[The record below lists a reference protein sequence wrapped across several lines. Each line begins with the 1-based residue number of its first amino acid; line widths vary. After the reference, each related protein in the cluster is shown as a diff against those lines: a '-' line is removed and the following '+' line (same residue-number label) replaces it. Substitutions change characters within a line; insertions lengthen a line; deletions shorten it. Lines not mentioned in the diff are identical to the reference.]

1 VRHAEGFSEYVCV
14 HYGEKIVVFTG
25 IQSEYVP
32 TARGTRPRETED
44 KNMKNALNQ
53 ELPGTTY
60 ELTFYDREGE
70 VDSIQEHTN
79 ESDARETM
87 DLFREPD
94 SAELYSRIT
103 LTAYDWT
110 TGTETTLK
118 TLVF

>member
-1 VRHAEGFSEYVCV
+1 MR
-14 HYGEKIVVFTG
+14 
-25 IQSEYVP
+25 
-32 TARGTRPRETED
+32 
-44 KNMKNALNQ
+44 NALNQ
-53 ELPGTTY
+53 ELPTTTY

-70 VDSIQEHTN
+70 VESIQEHTN
-79 ESDARETM
+79 EADARETM

>member
-1 VRHAEGFSEYVCV
+1 
-14 HYGEKIVVFTG
+14 
-25 IQSEYVP
+25 
-32 TARGTRPRETED
+32 
-44 KNMKNALNQ
+44 MKNALNQ

-79 ESDARETM
+79 ESDACAAL

-103 LTAYDWT
+103 LTAYDWG

-118 TLVF
+118 TLTF

>member
-1 VRHAEGFSEYVCV
+1 
-14 HYGEKIVVFTG
+14 
-25 IQSEYVP
+25 
-32 TARGTRPRETED
+32 
-44 KNMKNALNQ
+44 MKNALNQ

-79 ESDARETM
+79 ESDARAAL

-103 LTAYDWT
+103 LTSYDWGS
-110 TGTETTLK
+110 GTEQTLK
-118 TLVF
+118 TLEF